1 MSANDLRVIDLNA
14 DLGEGAGYSSRRDDA
29 LLLDV
34 VTSANVACGFHA
46 GDADVMR
53 RTCDEAVARGVT
65 VGAHVSYRDMEGFG
79 RRDVDVPFE
88 QLVEELL
95 EQIGALVAIGDAS
108 GVVVRYVKAHGALY
122 NRCAHDR
129 EHAAAVV
136 RAVQLAP
143 LPLALLAAPGSV
155 LVRLADAAGVA
166 TFTEGF
172 ADRAYRADGT
182 LVLRREPHAV
192 HATIEESVA
201 QAIEIVCDG
210 QVTAEHGV
218 RVVLAPRSLCVHGDT
233 PQAFETATAVRCGLL
248 AAGIE
253 LRAFL

>member
-1 MSANDLRVIDLNA
+1 MPAKALGVIDLNV
-14 DLGEGAGYSSRRDDA
+14 DLGEGVGESARRDDA

-34 VTSANVACGFHA
+34 VTSANIACGYHA
-46 GDADVMR
+46 GDAEVMR

-65 VGAHVSYRDMEGFG
+65 VGAHVSYRDLEGFG

-95 EQIGALVAIGDAS
+95 EQIGELSTIGDAS
-108 GVVVRYVKAHGALY
+108 GAVVRYVKAHGALY
-122 NRCAHDR
+122 NRSAHDR

-143 LPLALLAAPGSV
+143 RPLALLAAPASV
-155 LVRLADAAGVA
+155 LVQLAGAAGVP

-182 LVLRREPHAV
+182 LVPRHEPHAV
-192 HATIEESVA
+192 HGTIDACVA
-201 QAIEIVCDG
+201 QAVEIVRNG
-210 QVTAEHGV
+210 QVTAEQGV

-233 PQAFETATAVRCGLL
+233 PHAFETAAAVRRGLL